1 MATLPNRWIGHVDM
15 DAFFA
20 AAEQKDTP
28 EWRGKPVIVGGLGPR
43 GVVSTASY
51 EARSFGIYSAM
62 AMAAARRLC
71 PGGIYVSPRFS
82 RYRELSEDVQIVLR
96 QFALH
101 IEPISLDEAFF
112 DLTDPCVGL
121 SMVERTAHHIK
132 QRIQAVTGLTCSVG
146 LGPNRFLAKLASELR
161 KPDGFLSIDPE
172 QITEV
177 LDPLPVSRI
186 WGVGVVTA
194 RRLESMGLLRIRD
207 VRLTPVERLCQEFGE
222 SGRRLHQ
229 LSRGIDETP
238 MGGHEVHRTISRE
251 TTYELDLEDSQVMEE
266 EILRLSE
273 QVAANLRD
281 ERLTGRVVRLK
292 VRYSD
297 FRTITRQIRIPVGT
311 DSSGMISTLALQL
324 LQQRVPLTDLGIRL
338 LGVGVGGVCPSCDQQ
353 LSLFSSLV

>member
-1 MATLPNRWIGHVDM
+1 MAMLPDRWIGHVDM

-28 EWRGKPVIVGGLGPR
+28 QWRGKPVIVGGLGPR

-51 EARSFGIYSAM
+51 EARSLGVCSAM

-82 RYRELSEDVQIVLR
+82 RYRELSEGVQIVLR
-96 QFALH
+96 QFASL

-112 DLTDPCVGL
+112 DLTDRCVGFC
-121 SMVERTAHHIK
+121 MAKRTAHQIK
-132 QRIQAVTGLTCSVG
+132 QTIQTATGLTCSVG

-161 KPDGFLSIDPE
+161 KPDGLLSIDPE
-172 QITEV
+172 QITEI
-177 LDPLPVSRI
+177 LDPLPVSQI
-186 WGVGVVTA
+186 WGVGEVTA

-207 VRLTPVERLCQEFGE
+207 VRLTPVERLWQEFGE

-229 LSRGIDETP
+229 LSLGIDDTP
-238 MGGHEVHRTISRE
+238 VGSDAVHRTISRE
-251 TTYELDLEDSQVMEE
+251 TTYGRDLEDTQEMEE

-281 ERLTGRVVRLK
+281 ERLTSRVVRLK
-292 VRYSD
+292 VRYPD
-297 FRTITRQIRIPVGT
+297 FRTITRQIQIPVGT
-311 DSSGMISTLALQL
+311 DSSRMISTLALQL
-324 LQQRVPLTDLGIRL
+324 LRQRIPFKDSGIRL
-338 LGVGVGGVCPSCDQQ
+338 LGVGVGGVCPSCDRQ
-353 LSLFSSLV
+353 LPLFSDIV